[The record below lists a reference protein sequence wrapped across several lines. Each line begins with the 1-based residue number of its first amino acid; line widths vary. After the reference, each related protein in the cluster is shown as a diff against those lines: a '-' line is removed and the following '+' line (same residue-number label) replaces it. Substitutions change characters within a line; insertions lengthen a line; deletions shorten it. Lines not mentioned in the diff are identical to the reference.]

1 MKLIRLIA
9 LLVFFSSFLKNNYLF
24 TYLVTLVEPNFKLF
38 TPNCDNLQ
46 CLCFVMLQPFN
57 YLSFMKK
64 SFEFYFITLFLGN
77 NTQDILTHCQGQEEF
92 FERGKKSEKNLTKQ
106 IVNGINERVSERETG
121 KSRSEY

>member
-1 MKLIRLIA
+1 
-9 LLVFFSSFLKNNYLF
+9 
-24 TYLVTLVEPNFKLF
+24 
-38 TPNCDNLQ
+38 
-46 CLCFVMLQPFN
+46 MLQPFN

-77 NTQDILTHCQGQEEF
+77 NTQDILTHFQGQEEF